1 VARGDATSRKAAD
14 FLGGPPRLFE
24 AAGREQLIVLL
35 EHGLSFDST
44 VLDIGCGVLRG
55 GRWIIPLL
63 DPEHYCGIEPWGELV
78 ERGLREFV
86 DPRVVALKR
95 PRFDHND
102 RFDFSVFGTRFT
114 HFVARSIWTHTSKP
128 QIETMLDGFLESG
141 TDRAVMLASM
151 IPASRLASLPSSV
164 QRGLR
169 KAAARTFRPDYR
181 GDRWV
186 GRSRESE
193 ADGMVGHS
201 FGWVRRA
208 CAQRGLVVRL
218 LRRPPLNGGG
228 QIWAVVRRR

>member
-1 VARGDATSRKAAD
+1 
-14 FLGGPPRLFE
+14 LFE

-35 EHGLSFDST
+35 EHALSFDSI

-63 DPEHYCGIEPWGELV
+63 EPGHYCGIEPHRESV

-102 RFDFSVFGTRFT
+102 RFDPSVFGVRFT
-114 HFVARSIWTHTSKP
+114 HVLARSIWTHASKS
-128 QIETMLDGFLESG
+128 QIETMLDGFVRWSTE
-141 TDRAVMLASM
+141 DAVLLASM
-151 IPASRLASLPSSV
+151 IPASRLAALPSPMRSV
-164 QRGLR
+164 VRRGRRRLIL
-169 KAAARTFRPDYR
+169 PEYG

-186 GRSRESE
+186 GQSHESD
-193 ADGMVGHS
+193 AKGMVGH
-201 FGWVRRA
+201 GLRWLRRV
-208 CAQRGLVVRL
+208 CADRGLHARL

-228 QIWAVVRRR
+228 QVWLAVRRG